1 MKCLYKIF
9 IIVKECIPEHV
20 LMTIAYFFSDVNGPY
35 QNAVARPTINSD
47 RPPVC
52 PKIRASNVENLDDEM
67 QTEKNV

>member
-1 MKCLYKIF
+1 
-9 IIVKECIPEHV
+9 
-20 LMTIAYFFSDVNGPY
+20 MTIAYFFSDVNCPY